1 MTPAAYVYRIIADNI
16 ASIPGI
22 DVDHVYTFYID
33 DDPVA
38 PDVFVLITETV
49 GMSDDYGNNEAVYSN
64 KRVQIDLYYPKDYD
78 QDMAALE
85 RQLKQVLRDH
95 EVYCYSDAGHVLTL
109 DSKNITNTLKFNLK
123 MEE

>member
-49 GMSDDYGNNEAVYSN
+49 GMSDDYGNNETVYSN

-85 RQLKQVLRDH
+85 RQLKQVLRDY